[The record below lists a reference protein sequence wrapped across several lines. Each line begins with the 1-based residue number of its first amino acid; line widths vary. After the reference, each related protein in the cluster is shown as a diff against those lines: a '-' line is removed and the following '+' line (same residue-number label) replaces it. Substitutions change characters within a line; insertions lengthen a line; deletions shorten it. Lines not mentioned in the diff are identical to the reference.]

1 MRTTLGW
8 LRRDIMWIS
17 AVMASTTLSC
27 SLEELRQ
34 NEICHTHQLRCEEKG
49 RFGSAGKASGLQI
62 LQVQFSD
69 RVEVQSRWIV
79 LLGNEERDF
88 LDCVDST
95 KVVANRLKPILNWV
109 NVCL

>member
-1 MRTTLGW
+1 
-8 LRRDIMWIS
+8 MWIS

-34 NEICHTHQLRCEEKG
+34 NEICHTHQLHCEEKG

-69 RVEVQSRWIV
+69 RVEEQSRWIV
-79 LLGNEERDF
+79 LLGNEESDF
-88 LDCVDST
+88 LNCVDSMI
-95 KVVANRLKPILNWV
+95 KWLQIA
-109 NVCL
+109 